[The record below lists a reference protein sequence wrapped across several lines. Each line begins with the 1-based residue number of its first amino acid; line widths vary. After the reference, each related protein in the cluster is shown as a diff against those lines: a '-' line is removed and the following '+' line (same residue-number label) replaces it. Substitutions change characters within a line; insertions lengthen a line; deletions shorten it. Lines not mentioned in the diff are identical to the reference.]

1 MQQTSVLE
9 SIKHIAETSDTKII
23 PSITSSV
30 PVPSAYSC
38 SNVLIVLAIVA
49 VTVAIVAAASLDNLW
64 LGGLSYHIHSKL
76 DIHPDGLY
84 HTEWTMVSTDP
95 AVGVEVS

>member
-1 MQQTSVLE
+1 M
-9 SIKHIAETSDTKII
+9 
-23 PSITSSV
+23 
-30 PVPSAYSC
+30 PVPSAYGC

-49 VTVAIVAAASLDNLW
+49 VTIAIALAASLDNLW
-64 LGGLSYHIHSKL
+64 LGGLFYHIRSKL

-84 HTEWTMVSTDP
+84 HTKWTMVSIDP